1 MTVDAAA
8 FSERWV
14 RHWNA
19 HDVEAVLADFHDN
32 VVFRSPVAARLV
44 PETRGVVRGKE
55 ALRPYWTEAVARMPG
70 LRFTLEGVYQGVD
83 TIVINYRN
91 QEGNSV
97 SEVVTFG
104 DDAVIEGHGTYRV
117 PD

>member
-1 MTVDAAA
+1 
-8 FSERWV
+8 
-14 RHWNA
+14 
-19 HDVEAVLADFHDN
+19 
-32 VVFRSPVAARLV
+32 
-44 PETRGVVRGKE
+44 
-55 ALRPYWTEAVARMPG
+55 MPG